1 MIERRIV
8 RRYATALFEAARKAN
23 AIDRVESDLGL
34 VSYALETM
42 PSLMEAVRSPLVP
55 RDHKKA
61 VLRDLFADKIHEV
74 TLSFL
79 DLLVEKRREEVV
91 LETEPEYVAL
101 ADDARGIVKAEVTAA
116 VHLTAEEESRLAA
129 KLSRMTGKR
138 AELSISVDS
147 GIIGG
152 LMVKIGD
159 TVIDGSIRGQ
169 LEALRERLLG

>member
-42 PSLMEAVRSPLVP
+42 PSLMEAVRSPLVQ

-101 ADDARGIVKAEVTAA
+101 ADDARGIAKAEVTAA

-159 TVIDGSIRGQ
+159 TVIDGSIRSQ
-169 LEALRERLLG
+169 LAAIKEKLLA

>member
-8 RRYATALFEAARKAN
+8 RRYATALFEAARKAD

-34 VSYALETM
+34 VSYTLETM

-55 RDHKKA
+55 RERKTA
-61 VLRDLFADKIHEV
+61 LLGELFADKVHEV

-79 DLLVEKRREEVV
+79 DLVVEKRREEVV
-91 LETEPEYVAL
+91 LQTEPEYIAL
-101 ADDARGIVKAEVTAA
+101 ADEERGIIKAEVTAA
-116 VHLTAEEESRLAA
+116 VDLTAEEESRLAA
-129 KLSRMTGKR
+129 KLSKTTGKR
-138 AELSISVDS
+138 AELSITIDP

-152 LMVKIGD
+152 VMVKIGD

-169 LEALRERLLG
+169 LETLREKLTE